1 MYVKHCKLSARE
13 QLRLME
19 FFVAGATA
27 RAASDLVG
35 VHRNSAIRF
44 FCKLREK
51 IAIKYNGL
59 D

>member
-1 MYVKHCKLSARE
+1 
-13 QLRLME
+13 ME